1 MCQGVGR
8 DRTVGTVGV
17 VPEVAVLTLAELTT
31 LRLGGPVGRL
41 ARADSA
47 PELVAA
53 IRAADAGDEP
63 VLLVG
68 GGSNLVVADE
78 GWSGVT
84 VLIRTEGIDVRRD
97 GGDVLLRVAAGADW
111 DSLVARAVAEGWAGI
126 ECLSGIPGMTGAT
139 PVQNVGAYG
148 QDVAQTLT
156 DVTVWDRSAGRID
169 VLSTV
174 DCALGYRTSR
184 FKHSERFVV
193 LDVGF
198 RLPVS
203 PLSKPIAY
211 AELAGRLD
219 VHTGAQVPLADVRDA
234 VLELRRGKGMV
245 LDPAD
250 HDTWSAGSF
259 FTNPILDTTELT
271 AFERRLPPGS
281 PYPSWPDESGTKLS
295 AAWLIER
302 SGFGRGYG
310 DGPVRL
316 STKHTLA
323 LTNRGT
329 ARTSDLLTLARTVRD
344 STRTRFGVELSP
356 EPKFVNC
363 TL

>member
-1 MCQGVGR
+1 
-8 DRTVGTVGV
+8 
-17 VPEVAVLTLAELTT
+17 VARLAELTT
-31 LRLGGPVGRL
+31 LRLGGPTRRL
-41 ARADSA
+41 VEAHTA

-53 IRAADAGDEP
+53 VRGADTAGEP

-68 GGSNLVVADE
+68 GGSNLVVADD
-78 GWSGVT
+78 GWPGVT
-84 VLIRTEGIDVRRD
+84 VLIRTDGIDVRRD
-97 GGDVLLRVAAGADW
+97 GDDHVLLRVAAGADW
-111 DSLVARAVAEGWAGI
+111 DLLVARAGAEGWAGL
-126 ECLSGIPGMTGAT
+126 ECLSGIPGLTGAT

-156 DVTVWDRSAGRID
+156 DVTVWDRRADRIA

-174 DCALGYRTSR
+174 DCEFGYRTSR
-184 FKHSERFVV
+184 FKHSDRYVV

-203 PLSKPIAY
+203 LLSRPIVY
-211 AELAGRLD
+211 AELARTLG
-219 VHTGAQVPLADVRDA
+219 VQTGERAPLTDVREA
-234 VLELRRGKGMV
+234 VLDLRGGKGMV
-245 LDPAD
+245 LDARD

-259 FTNPILDTTELT
+259 FTNPILDETQLA
-271 AFERRLPPGS
+271 AFERELEPGTS
-281 PYPSWPDESGTKLS
+281 YPSWPDDAGTKLS

-302 SGFGRGYG
+302 SGFTKGYG
-310 DGPVRL
+310 DGAVRL

-323 LTNRGT
+323 LTNRGEAHT
-329 ARTSDLLTLARTVRD
+329 ADLLTLARRVRD
-344 STRTRFGVELSP
+344 GASERFGVELRP